1 MEQSN
6 KPALPVAA
14 SALQQI
20 GESEWIRRETVHRF
34 PYPALSDA
42 AFSELQESL
51 IASDQE
57 YMFEAIGTPRRG
69 QGGTAYLGFDTE
81 GVADKHGKTYRLTC
95 YQWYAVVPGGEY
107 AKIFY
112 TASGDRDDRLSLTDM
127 INEMITR
134 MLTLGVLVD
143 VPDRVIICAFFS
155 RFDLGGLADFRLFKN
170 DLDNIGGA
178 LVTLKGDLDF
188 EFANG
193 DDPDP
198 DAEGRPQLK
207 NQMHFLSVAGECYRL
222 PIRVMDMGK
231 HAQQGDRLADIGEW
245 IKCPKE
251 TIDPPFSIERFD
263 LYLAGDRAAAERY
276 SRRDAEIPVKLCIAL
291 EKLVFTELLPPQ
303 DPAKDQDRVLPS
315 TISALGI
322 SVFRRTFPTE
332 AAFDEA
338 FGLEDVQYI
347 SRDRKTGRTMVRSYK
362 APTARRE
369 MFEAFITRCYSGGR
383 NESYLC
389 GASEVRVIND
399 FDLNSAYSTAM
410 VDYGLPDNSKLPRLT
425 TNPADFVGHVLGFAH
440 IEFTY
445 PDDTRYPGLPVQSV
459 ERGLYFPLSGGSC
472 CGAPEIE
479 VALNHGCQIKIL
491 EGVVFD
497 WQPGDARLFEPFVAQ
512 NVARRNAAK
521 ALGDNAS
528 QLYYKLLGNT
538 LYGKAAQGLKPKMV
552 FDAGTEKSVE
562 LPKSAISHPAIA
574 GHVTSLVRATL
585 AELLHGIPSH
595 HSVISATTD
604 GFLTTASL
612 QEIKRGPMAERYQ
625 ALCSR
630 INPDND
636 SMLELKHRALQVIN
650 MRTRGQLTAM
660 TDWSMPA
667 RKQII
672 LAKSGESTTTN
683 VKAYAN
689 EEMIERY
696 LNRQPA
702 QKSPRRSFTSLR
714 EQVTKDVDVVM
725 NERDVTMNLEYDMK
739 RRPVNPR
746 WVLCRGQRVLTF
758 DTVPWR
764 TARDAEFARA
774 VFDDWRTKRCLK
786 TLDDFDDW
794 ADYYLCKLTLKRQK
808 ERGIKM
814 PWQVTQT
821 GSIGILVRMFL
832 RAYFQEAWGLQK
844 KLKYQDVAN
853 TLAALGWPADSNTVR
868 NGSKG
873 ILLDNAVPRTP
884 RTEGFLAKLHVAFP
898 SLDCGKV
905 FFEIAT

>member
-1 MEQSN
+1 MDQN
-6 KPALPVAA
+6 NQPVPPVGAN
-14 SALQQI
+14 ALQQI
-20 GESEWIRRETVHRF
+20 GESEWMRRETVHRF
-34 PYPALSDA
+34 PYPALSDE

-51 IASDQE
+51 IASDQD
-57 YMFEAIGTPRRG
+57 YMLEAIGTPRRG
-69 QGGTAYLGFDTE
+69 QGGNAYFGFDTE

-107 AKIFY
+107 ARIFY
-112 TASGDRDDRLSLTDM
+112 TASGDRDDRLCLKEM
-127 INEMITR
+127 INEMTTR
-134 MLTLGVLVD
+134 MLTLGLLID
-143 VPDRVIICAFFS
+143 VPERVIICAFFS

-188 EFANG
+188 EFAN
-193 DDPDP
+193 DDEPDP
-198 DAEGRPQLK
+198 DADGSSQLK
-207 NQMHFLSVAGECYRL
+207 NQMHFLSIAGECYRL

-251 TIDPPFSIERFD
+251 TIDAPFSIERFD
-263 LYLAGDRAAAERY
+263 QYLAGDRAAAERY
-276 SRRDAEIPVKLCIAL
+276 SRRDAEIPVKLCITL
-291 EKLVFTELLPPQ
+291 EKLVFTELLPAQ
-303 DPAKDQDRVLPS
+303 NPAKDQGRVLPS

-347 SRDRKTGRTMVRSYK
+347 SRDRKTGRTMVRSHK

-383 NESYLC
+383 NESYMC
-389 GASEVRVIND
+389 GATDVGVVND
-399 FDLNSAYSTAM
+399 FDLKSAYTMAM
-410 VDYGLPDNSKLPRLT
+410 VDYVQPDNKLPRLT
-425 TNPADFVGHVLGFAH
+425 TNPGDYVGHVLGFAH
-440 IEFTY
+440 IRFTY

-459 ERGLYFPLSGGSC
+459 ERGLYFPLSGESY

-479 VALNHGCQIKIL
+479 VALNQGCHITIL

-497 WQPGDARLFEPFVAQ
+497 WKPGATRLFEPFVAQ
-512 NVARRNAAK
+512 NLARRNTAK
-521 ALGDNAS
+521 SLGDNAS

-552 FDAGTEKSVE
+552 FDAGSEKSVE

-585 AELLHGIPSH
+585 AELLHGIPPH
-595 HSVISATTD
+595 HIAISATTD
-604 GFLTTASL
+604 GFLSTASL
-612 QEIKRGPMAERYQ
+612 REIKLGPMAERYQ

-630 INPDND
+630 INPADD

-667 RKQII
+667 SKRII
-672 LAKSGESTTTN
+672 LAKSGETTTTN
-683 VKAYAN
+683 VKPYAN
-689 EEMIERY
+689 EEMVERY

-714 EQVTKDVDVVM
+714 EQVTKDVDVIM

-746 WVLCRGQRVLTF
+746 WVFCRGQRVLTF
-758 DTVPWR
+758 DTMPWR
-764 TARDAEFARA
+764 TASDAEFARA

-786 TLDDFDDW
+786 SLDDFDDW
-794 ADYYLCKLTLKRQK
+794 SDYYLCKLTLKQQK

-844 KLKYQDVAN
+844 TLKYRDVAN
-853 TLAALGWPADSNTVR
+853 TLVALGWPADPNTVR

-873 ILLDNAVPRTP
+873 VLLDNAVPRTP
-884 RTEGFLAKLHVAFP
+884 RTEGFLVKLHAVFP
-898 SLDCGKV
+898 SLDCGRV
-905 FFEIAT
+905 FFEITP